1 MAFIQNGFGI
11 LINQQGGFAPQ
22 KESKMQSIFLD
33 QDLHP
38 FEVANKINN
47 FGIKFAYWYLRKS
60 GATRYQALRAIF
72 FAI

>member
-1 MAFIQNGFGI
+1 MKQTKSITGDVKGVTN
-11 LINQQGGFAPQ
+11 
-22 KESKMQSIFLD
+22 MTSIFLE

-38 FEVANKINN
+38 FEVAKNIHH
-47 FGIKFAYWYLRKS
+47 FGMKYAYWYLRKS

>member
-1 MAFIQNGFGI
+1 M
-11 LINQQGGFAPQ
+11 
-22 KESKMQSIFLD
+22 KSIFLE

-38 FEVANKINN
+38 FQVATQINR
-47 FGIKFAYWYLRKS
+47 FGIKFAYWYLRES

>member
-1 MAFIQNGFGI
+1 
-11 LINQQGGFAPQ
+11 
-22 KESKMQSIFLD
+22 MQSIFLD

-38 FEVANKINN
+38 FEVATKINN